1 MAMTDSLTRLTN
13 RHAAELRF
21 QEEFARARRDRQN
34 LSIAVCDLD
43 RFKLINDQYG
53 HDVGDQVLV
62 QVADLMKAHLREGDW
77 VARWGGEEFII
88 FLHHADS
95 ASAAVAMER
104 LRLALR
110 GWPISTAHGPLDIT
124 ISIGIG
130 TFRGEGDLAAVLSE
144 ADGCLYEA
152 KRGGRDA
159 VVTTESSRS
168 STLWRA
174 GMLQHALTER
184 RIVPAYQVIVDL
196 RSGRPV
202 ADEALARLVEPDGRV
217 VPAYEFIEAAEG
229 INLIHMVDEVIASQA
244 MARCAAD
251 MCSGAKDRHFAHFV
265 NLSPQFLAR
274 RELVQAMMQEAA
286 QHCVQTNM
294 VEEKV
299 KPLVL
304 EITERQMLGD
314 FDELMRDLQ
323 PLLDFGFRLALDDFG
338 SGYSSF
344 LYLASLP
351 VSFLKIEGWMVRNMR
366 TNAKVLGM
374 VRSVIDLAR
383 EQGITTIAECVE
395 DAATADLLRELGADW
410 GQGWYFGKPECEIGA
425 AQLLWELHTGTR

>member
-1 MAMTDSLTRLTN
+1 
-13 RHAAELRF
+13 
-21 QEEFARARRDRQN
+21 
-34 LSIAVCDLD
+34 
-43 RFKLINDQYG
+43 
-53 HDVGDQVLV
+53 
-62 QVADLMKAHLREGDW
+62 
-77 VARWGGEEFII
+77 
-88 FLHHADS
+88 
-95 ASAAVAMER
+95 
-104 LRLALR
+104 
-110 GWPISTAHGPLDIT
+110 
-124 ISIGIG
+124 
-130 TFRGEGDLAAVLSE
+130 
-144 ADGCLYEA
+144 
-152 KRGGRDA
+152 
-159 VVTTESSRS
+159 
-168 STLWRA
+168 
-174 GMLQHALTER
+174 
-184 RIVPAYQVIVDL
+184 
-196 RSGRPV
+196 
-202 ADEALARLVEPDGRV
+202 
-217 VPAYEFIEAAEG
+217 
-229 INLIHMVDEVIASQA
+229 MVDEVIASQA

-425 AQLLWELHTGTR
+425 AQLLRELHTGTR